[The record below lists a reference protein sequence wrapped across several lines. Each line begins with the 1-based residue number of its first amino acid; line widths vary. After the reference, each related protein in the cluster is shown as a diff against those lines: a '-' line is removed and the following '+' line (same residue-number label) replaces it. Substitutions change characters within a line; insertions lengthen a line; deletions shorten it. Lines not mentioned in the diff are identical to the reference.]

1 MGVTTLQRRA
11 AMGERWY
18 GGGVVGSSPR
28 SFGRARPRP
37 CWRWI
42 SASRRRKGQKRR
54 RPLVRRKP
62 ETAGGGRKG
71 TQLIQVIHVQVLKGP
86 AKQTAADLFRPAVPF
101 RRGSRRRAPRRNH
114 SEMHL
119 WLSDR
124 SSLSEFS
131 QSLSTFLKLTHDPS
145 CQAHRRRRR
154 ATRPAVARSARAPG
168 AGTGIPTPPKEVV
181 NEAVALFDSTK

>member
-18 GGGVVGSSPR
+18 GGGGVGSSPR

-101 RRGSRRRAPRRNH
+101 RRGSRRRAPRRA
-114 SEMHL
+114 SL
-119 WLSDR
+119 RCTSGCPLDR
-124 SSLSEFS
+124 SVLPFESDPLSS
-131 QSLSTFLKLTHDPS
+131 SHSH
-145 CQAHRRRRR
+145 ARVVHRRRRR
-154 ATRPAVARSARAPG
+154 ATRPAVASSAKAPG
-168 AGTGIPTPPKEVV
+168 AGIATPPKVVV
-181 NEAVALFDSTK
+181 NDAVALFDSTK